1 MAIGFGNTPLQQ
13 RIIKKVQDQ
22 ASQKTSTKR
31 EANSADIEKFK
42 THMGDRGQ
50 EVVKDD
56 RNQEENPPAIE
67 AAKTPSAGNEQVPTE
82 QDNQVSQ
89 ANSDVASAEQ
99 SGSSAYK
106 SPGDQILE
114 TLENMSA
121 GVKQVDNIAPK
132 EATRS

>member
-31 EANSADIEKFK
+31 EANPS
-42 THMGDRGQ
+42 
-50 EVVKDD
+50 
-56 RNQEENPPAIE
+56 AIE
-67 AAKTPSAGNEQVPTE
+67 AAKDPPAESGQVPVE

-89 ANSDVASAEQ
+89 ANSDAASAEQ
-99 SGSSAYK
+99 SGGSSYK

-121 GVKQVDNIAPK
+121 GAKQADSIASA